1 MAAHPGL
8 LYVCSTGFF
17 FFSIATF
24 ASQLLFGLASPG
36 RAVASAFAGT
46 AVLLACSGAL
56 SLSGATSLAGAAAV
70 GFAAGSAVFA
80 VLAVASGDRAFSDVD
95 FTCYRG
101 TLSRGRRWGAR
112 AEELNPY
119 RAGRGHPATQTPRR
133 DLRLFATVAAVGMLA
148 SVTYLT
154 TWPSPVPP
162 RPLPSGVSRLH
173 SGLLVADPLDKVVGL
188 GQLQDQYVLDG
199 SAGPRLGWVSE
210 TKGGL
215 AVGIKAHRGWAG
227 WFASTI
233 HAAGPA
239 VAWHTVISP
248 TALRLGTK
256 GQGIA
261 VFAVQ
266 TATTQKNGV
275 INYIV
280 VAAVCRSG
288 SYRWLIGNAHGLVAR
303 ASTQVLWASKWQ
315 AVPQHGTALPSQA
328 VTVVTDG
335 SHSLSV
341 WFGTDEIF
349 SSERLVLDMPAP
361 FQAYLEVQSSAAAY
375 YARGSTTSGLQTM
388 HPWCCEGCRKA
399 RGSS

>member
-1 MAAHPGL
+1 M
-8 LYVCSTGFF
+8 
-17 FFSIATF
+17 
-24 ASQLLFGLASPG
+24 
-36 RAVASAFAGT
+36 
-46 AVLLACSGAL
+46 
-56 SLSGATSLAGAAAV
+56 
-70 GFAAGSAVFA
+70 
-80 VLAVASGDRAFSDVD
+80 
-95 FTCYRG
+95 
-101 TLSRGRRWGAR
+101 
-112 AEELNPY
+112 
-119 RAGRGHPATQTPRR
+119 
-133 DLRLFATVAAVGMLA
+133 AAVGMLA

-173 SGLLVADPLDKVVGL
+173 SGLLVADPLDKLVGL

-288 SYRWLIGNAHGLVAR
+288 SYRWLIGYAHGLVAR

-375 YARGSTTSGLQTM
+375 YARFNDFWVADDAPLVLRGLQ
-388 HPWCCEGCRKA
+388 EGSRVELTSAKGAPGSVGSVANAEAVTSRKGTA
-399 RGSS
+399 RLTLPVPELVGTGTLRVVRAGTAADPAGVAYAGVPYAGGDVLNWSR